1 MVLSG
6 LRSWRDGSR
15 RIEPIERWITKRR
28 VALVVSVLKGETFVA
43 EAAQTDGLTLAEVE
57 DWQEKFLLGPRMPCG
72 VA

>member
-6 LRSWRDGSR
+6 PRRWRDGSKP
-15 RIEPIERWITKRR
+15 IEPIERWMTKRR
-28 VALVVSVLKGETFVA
+28 VALVVSVLRVETFVA

-57 DWQEKFLLGPRMPCG
+57 EWQEKFRLGPRMPCG

>member
-1 MVLSG
+1 M
-6 LRSWRDGSR
+6 
-15 RIEPIERWITKRR
+15 TKRR

-43 EAAQTDGLTLAEVE
+43 EAAQTDGLPLAEVE

>member
-1 MVLSG
+1 M
-6 LRSWRDGSR
+6 
-15 RIEPIERWITKRR
+15 
-28 VALVVSVLKGETFVA
+28 ALVVSVLKGETFVA